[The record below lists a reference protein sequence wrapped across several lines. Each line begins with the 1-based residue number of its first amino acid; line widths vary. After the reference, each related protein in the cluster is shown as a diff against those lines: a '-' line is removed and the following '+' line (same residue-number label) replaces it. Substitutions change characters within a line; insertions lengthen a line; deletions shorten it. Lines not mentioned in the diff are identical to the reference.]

1 MRQDQEA
8 ATVTPL
14 ELFFDLVF
22 VFALTQVTAFMA
34 DELSWHGILRGALVM
49 MLLWWA
55 WTGYAWLASV
65 ASAEERPIKLVLL
78 TGMAAM
84 FVLALCIPEAFDDL
98 PGGLTGPVVL
108 AICYLLFRV
117 MHFVMFLIIAREDA
131 GLRSQLLRFAPSVF
145 ISSMVLLVASQFE
158 GWLQTGL
165 WMLALVAD
173 YLGTALAG
181 FSGWRLP
188 APGHFSERHGLIII
202 VALGESFVAIGVG
215 VAQEPISWVI
225 VIASVL
231 GLILASALWWAYFD
245 VSALLGEHALAT
257 EPVETRAR
265 LARNAYSF
273 AHLPLVLGIVLV
285 AFGLKEVLLYV
296 SDSSEHSLTDPLPAV
311 ALAALVGG
319 VVLYLLGHVV
329 FKWLTVHTVSVVRL
343 AAAGA
348 LLLTIP
354 LIAGQPAL
362 VQLGVVALLV
372 ACAVLVESVL
382 FAESRRK
389 IRAELSRH

>member
-1 MRQDQEA
+1 
-8 ATVTPL
+8 
-14 ELFFDLVF
+14 
-22 VFALTQVTAFMA
+22 
-34 DELSWHGILRGALVM
+34 
-49 MLLWWA
+49 
-55 WTGYAWLASV
+55 
-65 ASAEERPIKLVLL
+65 
-78 TGMAAM
+78 
-84 FVLALCIPEAFDDL
+84 
-98 PGGLTGPVVL
+98 
-108 AICYLLFRV
+108 
-117 MHFVMFLIIAREDA
+117 
-131 GLRSQLLRFAPSVF
+131 
-145 ISSMVLLVASQFE
+145 
-158 GWLQTGL
+158 
-165 WMLALVAD
+165 
-173 YLGTALAG
+173 
-181 FSGWRLP
+181 
-188 APGHFSERHGLIII
+188 
-202 VALGESFVAIGVG
+202 
-215 VAQEPISWVI
+215 
-225 VIASVL
+225 
-231 GLILASALWWAYFD
+231 

-311 ALAALVGG
+311 ALVALVGG

-354 LIAGQPAL
+354 LIAGQAAL
-362 VQLGVVALLV
+362 VQLGVVAFLV

-382 FAESRRK
+382 FAETRRK

>member
-362 VQLGVVALLV
+362 VQLSVVALLV